1 MTKAQRLTRMKAL
14 ATGLLVLAAGLYG
27 LAMVMQQRAP
37 AWAGVWTAVAAFAEA
52 AMIGAMA
59 DWFAVVALF
68 RHPLGL
74 PIPHTAIVASR
85 KDRIG
90 TALGNF
96 VQRNFLQREIVAQ
109 KIAAMKLGER
119 AARWLAEPENS
130 RRLARHVATG
140 LSGAVNVLKDDDVQA
155 VYHNLK

>member
-74 PIPHTAIVASR
+74 PIDR
-85 KDRIG
+85 KS
-90 TALGNF
+90 
-96 VQRNFLQREIVAQ
+96 VV
-109 KIAAMKLGER
+109 
-119 AARWLAEPENS
+119 
-130 RRLARHVATG
+130 
-140 LSGAVNVLKDDDVQA
+140 
-155 VYHNLK
+155 